1 MSDTF
6 NQIKD
11 DLKQAMIA
19 KNVFVRDTLRLV
31 TSEVKRFEVD
41 NRVEVTQEDIVVIL
55 KKMAKQRKDSIDQY
69 MAGARADLAE
79 VEQKELDL
87 INKYLPESLSG
98 AALKDAVKIIIK
110 NLGLSEMKDMG
121 HAMKEIKLRHPDAEM
136 SEASSAVKELL
147 S

>member
-1 MSDTF
+1 
-6 NQIKD
+6 
-11 DLKQAMIA
+11 MIA

-55 KKMAKQRKDSIDQY
+55 KRMAKQRKDSIDQY

-87 INKYLPESLSG
+87 INQYLPESLSG
-98 AALKDAVKIIIK
+98 AALKDAVKIIIED
-110 NLGLSEMKDMG
+110 LGLSEMKDMG
-121 HAMKEIKLRHPDAEM
+121 QAMKEIKLIHPDAEM

>member
-19 KNVFVRDTLRLV
+19 KDIFVRDTLRLV

-41 NRVEVTQEDIVVIL
+41 NRVEVTQEDIVAIL
-55 KKMAKQRKDSIDQY
+55 KRMAKQRKDSIEQY

-87 INKYLPESLSG
+87 INQYLPESLSG
-98 AALKDAVKIIIK
+98 AALKDAVKIIIED
-110 NLGLSEMKDMG
+110 LGLSEMKDMG
-121 HAMKEIKLRHPDAEM
+121 QAMKEIKLRRPDAEM
-136 SEASSAVKELL
+136 SEASSTVKELL

>member
-11 DLKQAMIA
+11 NLKQAMIA
-19 KNVFVRDTLRLV
+19 KDVFVRDTLRLV

-41 NRVEVTQEDIVVIL
+41 NRVEVTQEDIVAIL
-55 KKMAKQRKDSIDQY
+55 KRMAKQRKDSIEQY

-87 INKYLPESLSG
+87 INQYLPESVSYT
-98 AALKDAVKIIIK
+98 
-110 NLGLSEMKDMG
+110 
-121 HAMKEIKLRHPDAEM
+121 HLRAHET
-136 SEASSAVKELL
+136 
-147 S
+147 

>member
-19 KNVFVRDTLRLV
+19 KDVFVRDTLRLV

-41 NRVEVTQEDIVVIL
+41 NRVEVTQEDIVAIL
-55 KKMAKQRKDSIDQY
+55 KRMAKQRKDSIEQY

-79 VEQKELDL
+79 VEQK
-87 INKYLPESLSG
+87 N
-98 AALKDAVKIIIK
+98 
-110 NLGLSEMKDMG
+110 
-121 HAMKEIKLRHPDAEM
+121 
-136 SEASSAVKELL
+136 
-147 S
+147 

>member
-19 KNVFVRDTLRLV
+19 KDVFARDTLRLV

-41 NRVEVTQEDIVVIL
+41 NRVEVTQEDIVAIL
-55 KKMAKQRKDSIDQY
+55 KRMAKQRKDSIEQY

-87 INKYLPESLSG
+87 IKQY
-98 AALKDAVKIIIK
+98 
-110 NLGLSEMKDMG
+110 
-121 HAMKEIKLRHPDAEM
+121 
-136 SEASSAVKELL
+136 
-147 S
+147 

>member
-19 KNVFVRDTLRLV
+19 KDVFVRDTLRLV

-41 NRVEVTQEDIVVIL
+41 NRVEVTQEDIVAIL
-55 KKMAKQRKDSIDQY
+55 KRMAKQRKDSIEQY

-87 INKYLPESLSG
+87 INQYLPESLSG
-98 AALKDAVKIIIK
+98 AALKDAVKIIIED
-110 NLGLSEMKDMG
+110 LGLSEMKDMG
-121 HAMKEIKLRHPDAEM
+121 RAMKEIKLRHPDAEM
-136 SEASSAVKELL
+136 SEASSTVKELL